1 MWRMGAFEHIW
12 LLQLCVYECDG
23 FVKGWL
29 LWWSCRKHPK
39 FPNISKI
46 LLDVV
51 SASSYHFFLLFLGRK
66 QNVGFNFTLKFVGK
80 VHYSF

>member
-1 MWRMGAFEHIW
+1 
-12 LLQLCVYECDG
+12 
-23 FVKGWL
+23 

-39 FPNISKI
+39 FPNSSKI